1 MKISCDIIR
10 DLLPL
15 YAENMTSQASN
26 DMVDQHLQACQGCKG
41 YLDALRLPA
50 KIPMEVSAQSLKHV
64 KKDLS
69 KRRFLTALMAVFVV
83 LSLITGIRAFLNAD
97 IYLTA
102 RQAVDHVE
110 EMEDGTVKVYW
121 RYLSDGYLTWKDN
134 GFLEPEPGN
143 CGILTTKTRGELL
156 SGKSLVTPVD
166 MARSPA
172 SAYTIFGE
180 PDKMYHESDNYWYIN
195 FRNGTGELLLRD
207 GGAEMPYEGYQF
219 QPANYRLLNLWGWT
233 AILTVVLVLAAWLL
247 RRSWAGKLMRFA
259 ALFFG
264 SACVSILFA
273 SGGQFVSFG
282 GSNHNKLTDALLPF
296 LLLLVT
302 GYFSFELWDMSHPK
316 APRERSPEK
325 EKTATVNKRRF
336 FTALTVIFL
345 LISILT
351 SIYSFLY
358 VATVY
363 MTAEEAQIFTKEL
376 ENGDVEF
383 HYYNNAGRL
392 GTKNEEAEG
401 MLHIAFMKQVLPY
414 RLHLT
419 DQPRKQEEV
428 GWYTMTKE
436 ELESEPSQWYL
447 NPKDGTADVLLWD
460 NGTPKPEGP
469 MVTKSYTLGWYCLG
483 TAVCTAI
490 LFILAHFLPI
500 IARYLRYGALVS
512 GSLCLAALVI
522 SGGEFYKFMEPGVSF
537 LFYRIRNSLPTA
549 FPIFLT
555 GLSALKL
562 HDLKKQ
568 DTP

>member
-15 YAENMTSQASN
+15 YAENMTSTATSE
-26 DMVDQHLQACQGCKG
+26 MVEEHLAECQGCKG
-41 YLDALRLPA
+41 YLDALRRPTQ
-50 KIPMEVSAQSLKHV
+50 IPKEVSIQSLKHV

-69 KRRFLTALMAVFVV
+69 KRRFLTALMAVFLV
-83 LSLITGIRAFLNAD
+83 LSLITGVRAFLNAD
-97 IYLTA
+97 IYLSA
-102 RQAVDHVE
+102 RQAIDHVE
-110 EMEDGTVKVYW
+110 EMEDGSVKVYW

-134 GFLEPEPGN
+134 GFRQPEPGN
-143 CGILTTKTRGELL
+143 CGILTTKTRGALL
-156 SGKSLVTPVD
+156 SGKDLITPTD
-166 MARSPA
+166 LARLPDS
-172 SAYTIFGE
+172 SYTIFGE
-180 PDKMYHESDNYWYIN
+180 ADTMYHENDNYWYIN
-195 FRNGTGELLLRD
+195 FRNGTGEMLLRN
-207 GGAEMPYEGYQF
+207 GGAEMPYEGYEF
-219 QPANYRLLNLWGWT
+219 HVANYRLVNLWVWT
-233 AILTVVLVLAAWLL
+233 GVLTVVLALAAWLL

-264 SACVSILFA
+264 STWTAILFA
-273 SGGQFVSFG
+273 SGGQFVSYG
-282 GSNHNKLTDALLPF
+282 GSNYNKLSDALLPF
-296 LLLLVT
+296 ILMLVT

-316 APRERSPEK
+316 APRECTPEK
-325 EKTATVNKRRF
+325 SEKTIRSKRRF
-336 FTALTVIFL
+336 YTVLTAIFL
-345 LISILT
+345 IISILM

-383 HYYNNAGRL
+383 HYYNNASRL

-401 MLHIAFMKQVLPY
+401 ILHIGFLINVLPY

-419 DQPRKQEEV
+419 DQPKGRGEV

-436 ELESEPSQWYL
+436 ELESEPSQWYI
-447 NPKDGTADVLLWD
+447 NPRDGTADVLLWD

-490 LFILAHFLPI
+490 LFILAHFLPS
-500 IARYLRYGALVS
+500 IARYLRYGAVVS
-512 GSLCLAALVI
+512 GSLCLAAFII
-522 SGGEFYKFMEPGVSF
+522 SGGEFYKFNEYGMGF
-537 LFYRIRNSLPTA
+537 LFYRIHNSLPTA

-562 HDLKKQ
+562 HDLKKR
-568 DTP
+568 DK